1 LAHLWCDVT
10 FQHAFI
16 AAAQDSRPLV
26 ALLSCSWLRRW
37 ASRPSSG
44 IPAVSVPLTVS
55 LRRLGAA
62 APALTTNFRNE
73 WFGANAPKYRTV
85 GLPGSGIS
93 AANRPVSSSAV
104 NVTAWVPSRHG
115 VFSVSS

>member
-16 AAAQDSRPLV
+16 AAAQDSRPPV

-44 IPAVSVPLTVS
+44 IPAVSVPLTGS

-73 WFGANAPKYRTV
+73 WLGWNEQSW
-85 GLPGSGIS
+85 L
-93 AANRPVSSSAV
+93 
-104 NVTAWVPSRHG
+104 
-115 VFSVSS
+115 SVAQIAK